1 MDSVVTEDRSGADDR
16 FDTARITAAVDA
28 LAEKHAGREDVFRS
42 ALAQLLKAEMIE
54 ARATAQAVLLKD
66 RHGRRCAERLCFMQ
80 DEIIRILYSAATRH
94 LYRSHVPSGAERM
107 AVVATGGYG
116 RGLMAPESDIDLLF
130 ILPYKQTAWG
140 EQVAEAILYCLWD
153 MGLKVGHAT
162 RSVDECIRQA
172 RGDMT
177 IRTAILETRF
187 LTGDQ
192 PLYDELVARFDKDVV
207 QGTASEFVTAKLA
220 EREERHRRA
229 GQSRYLV
236 EPNVKDGKG
245 GLRDLHTLFWIAKYV
260 YRVRE
265 TDELVERGVFDA
277 QEYRTFRRCADFLW
291 SVRCNLH
298 FVSGR
303 AEERLSF
310 DMQREIAVRLGY
322 TSHPGMQDVERFMKH
337 YFLVAKDVGDLTAI
351 LCAKLEDEQAK
362 PAPVLS
368 RMVARL
374 RPSAQRRRVPDSDD
388 FIIDNNRINLAAPD
402 VFKHDPVNLIRIF
415 RLAQKNNL
423 AFHPDAMRT
432 VTRSLKLI
440 NTQLRE
446 NPEANRLFMEIL
458 TSDNAEI
465 VLRRMNETGVLGHFI
480 RAFGKI
486 VSMMQFN
493 MYHHYTVDEHLIRCV
508 GYLQEIERGGNDEFV
523 VASDLFRKIQP
534 EHRAVIYITTLLHD
548 IAKGRPEDHSI
559 AGAKVA
565 RRLCPR
571 LGFNAA
577 DTELVAWLIEEHL
590 TMSTVAQSRD
600 LSDRKTIENFAAV
613 VQSVE
618 QMKLLTILTTADIRG
633 VGPGVWNGWKAQLLR
648 TLYYETEPVLTGGFS
663 EVNRAQRIAVAQREF
678 RAAFTEWPEAELNA
692 YIGRHYPAY
701 WLKVDLQRKIRQA
714 RFIRASEQ
722 AGHKLAINV
731 GFDEARGVTE
741 LTILATDHPWLL
753 SIIAGACA
761 SAGAN
766 IVDAQIYT
774 TTDGRALDTIAISRE
789 YDRDEDEGRRATRI
803 GEMIEQVL
811 EGKLRLPEVV
821 ARKARQPRQGARF
834 RGRAGSHHQ
843 QPVVGPLHRD
853 RGLRPRPPRP
863 AVSADDR
870 DLEAQPQ
877 HCLRPCRDLR
887 RTRPRRVLRHRPARR
902 PDQRADP
909 AGRDQERA
917 DSSAR
922 QRRQRRAAGGVD
934 ALACHGQAPRAIAIS
949 TSIDTTARSAG
960 GSSTP
965 RPISLIIDFSGI
977 LDHPPARVMT
987 TEHALA
993 AMGFASLY
1001 PSYDRRA
1008 RLRYGS
1014 SPAVGLATV
1023 GRATARCLR

>member
-1 MDSVVTEDRSGADDR
+1 MHSLVTEGRPETDER
-16 FDTARITAAVDA
+16 FDSARITAAVDA

-42 ALAQLLKAEMIE
+42 ATARLLKAELIA
-54 ARATAQAVLLKD
+54 ARNIAQAVLLKD
-66 RHGRRCAERLCFMQ
+66 RHGRRCAERLCFVQ
-80 DEIIRILYSAATRH
+80 DEIIRILFSAATRH
-94 LYRSHVPSGAERM
+94 LYHSPIPSGAERM

-153 MGLKVGHAT
+153 LGLKVGHAT

-172 RGDMT
+172 R
-177 IRTAILETRF
+177 
-187 LTGDQ
+187 GDQ

-265 TDELVERGVFDA
+265 TDELLERGVFDA

-291 SVRCNLH
+291 SVRCNIH
-298 FVSGR
+298 FFSGR
-303 AEERLSF
+303 PEERLSF
-310 DMQREIAVRLGY
+310 DMQREIAIRLGY

-351 LCAKLEDEQAK
+351 LCAKLEDQQAK

-368 RMVARL
+368 RMMARL
-374 RPSAQRRRVPDSDD
+374 RPSLNRRRVPESED
-388 FIIDNNRINLAAPD
+388 FIVDNNRINLAAPD
-402 VFKHDPVNLIRIF
+402 VFKQDPVNLIRIF

-432 VTRSLKLI
+432 VTRSLRLV
-440 NTQLRE
+440 NAQLRE

-458 TSDNAEI
+458 TSNDAEI
-465 VLRRMNETGVLGHFI
+465 VLRRMNETGVLGQFI

-508 GYLQEIERGGNDEFV
+508 GFLQEIERGGHEEFTL
-523 VASDLFRKIQP
+523 ASDLFRKIRP

-548 IAKGRPEDHSI
+548 IAKGRLEDHSI

-565 RRLCPR
+565 RRLCPK
-571 LGFNAA
+571 LGFNAT
-577 DTELVAWLIEEHL
+577 DTELVVWLIEEHL

-648 TLYYETEPVLTGGFS
+648 TLYYETEPALTGGFS
-663 EVNRAQRIAVAQREF
+663 EVNRAQRIAVAQSEF
-678 RAAFTEWPEAELNA
+678 RASFNEWPEQELNA
-692 YIGRHYPAY
+692 YIARHYPAY

-722 AGHKLAINV
+722 AGHQLAINV

-821 ARKARQPRQGARF
+821 ARRAAARGKARPF
-834 RGRAGSHHQ
+834 
-843 QPVVGPLHRD
+843 VVEPEVTLNNQWSD
-853 RGLRPRPPRP
+853 RYTVIEVSGLDRPG
-863 AVSADDR
+863 
-870 DLEAQPQ
+870 LLYQ
-877 HCLRPCRDLR
+877 L
-887 RTRPRRVLRHRPARR
+887 TT
-902 PDQRADP
+902 
-909 AGRDQERA
+909 
-917 DSSAR
+917 
-922 QRRQRRAAGGVD
+922 
-934 ALACHGQAPRAIAIS
+934 AIS
-949 TSIDTTARSAG
+949 KLNLNIASA
-960 GSSTP
+960 
-965 RPISLIIDFSGI
+965 
-977 LDHPPARVMT
+977 HV
-987 TEHALA
+987 
-993 AMGFASLY
+993 
-1001 PSYDRRA
+1001 
-1008 RLRYGS
+1008 
-1014 SPAVGLATV
+1014 
-1023 GRATARCLR
+1023 

>member
-1 MDSVVTEDRSGADDR
+1 MSRPISREVMDSVITPVRSDVDGR
-16 FDTARITAAVDA
+16 FDTPRVSAAVDA
-28 LAEKHAGREDVFRS
+28 LAERHSGREDLFRAS
-42 ALAQLLKAEMIE
+42 VAQFLKAQLATT
-54 ARATAQAVLLKD
+54 RAAAQTLLLKD
-66 RHGRRCAERLCFMQ
+66 RHGRRCAERLCFVQ

-94 LYRSHVPSGAERM
+94 LYRSPIPSGAERM

-162 RSVDECIRQA
+162 RSVDES
-172 RGDMT
+172 
-177 IRTAILETRF
+177 ILETRF
-187 LTGDQ
+187 LTGDR
-192 PLYDELVARFDKDVV
+192 PLYDELVERFDRDVV
-207 QGTASEFVTAKLA
+207 RDTAAEFVTAKLA

-265 TDELVERGVFDA
+265 TDELVDHGVFDA
-277 QEYRTFRRCADFLW
+277 QEYRIFRRCADFLW
-291 SVRCNLH
+291 SVRCNIH
-298 FVSGR
+298 FLSGR

-310 DMQREIAVRLGY
+310 DLQRDIAQRLGY

-351 LCAKLEDEQAK
+351 LCAKLEDQQAK

-368 RMVARL
+368 RMMARL
-374 RPSAQRRRVPDSDD
+374 RPALNRRRVPESDD
-388 FIIDNNRINLAAPD
+388 FIVDNNRINIAAPD

-423 AFHPDAMRT
+423 AFHPDALRT
-432 VTRSLKLI
+432 ATRSLKLI
-440 NTQLRE
+440 NTELRE

-458 TSDNAEI
+458 TSNDAET

-508 GYLQEIERGGNDEFV
+508 GFLQDIERGGNEEFT
-523 VASDLFRKIQP
+523 VASDLMRKIRP
-534 EHRAVIYITTLLHD
+534 EHRPVIYITTLLHD

-577 DTELVAWLIEEHL
+577 DTETIAWLIEQHL

-663 EVNRAQRIAVAQREF
+663 EVNRAQRIAVAQAEF
-678 RAAFTEWPEAELNA
+678 RIAFTEWPEQELNA

-701 WLKVDLQRKIRQA
+701 WLKVELPRKLRHA
-714 RFIRASEQ
+714 RFLRASEK

-731 GFDEARGVTE
+731 GFDE
-741 LTILATDHPWLL
+741 
-753 SIIAGACA
+753 
-761 SAGAN
+761 
-766 IVDAQIYT
+766 
-774 TTDGRALDTIAISRE
+774 
-789 YDRDEDEGRRATRI
+789 
-803 GEMIEQVL
+803 M
-811 EGKLRLPEVV
+811 
-821 ARKARQPRQGARF
+821 
-834 RGRAGSHHQ
+834 
-843 QPVVGPLHRD
+843 
-853 RGLRPRPPRP
+853 
-863 AVSADDR
+863 
-870 DLEAQPQ
+870 
-877 HCLRPCRDLR
+877 
-887 RTRPRRVLRHRPARR
+887 
-902 PDQRADP
+902 
-909 AGRDQERA
+909 
-917 DSSAR
+917 
-922 QRRQRRAAGGVD
+922 
-934 ALACHGQAPRAIAIS
+934 
-949 TSIDTTARSAG
+949 
-960 GSSTP
+960 
-965 RPISLIIDFSGI
+965 
-977 LDHPPARVMT
+977 
-987 TEHALA
+987 
-993 AMGFASLY
+993 
-1001 PSYDRRA
+1001 
-1008 RLRYGS
+1008 
-1014 SPAVGLATV
+1014 
-1023 GRATARCLR
+1023 

>member
-1 MDSVVTEDRSGADDR
+1 MDSVATDTKPAADEG
-16 FDTARITAAVDA
+16 FDTARIAGVIDELAATHHGHGDQ
-28 LAEKHAGREDVFRS
+28 FRG
-42 ALAQLLKAEMIE
+42 AVAKMLKAELQKAKE
-54 ARATAQAVLLKD
+54 TAEAVLLID
-66 RHGRRCAERLCFMQ
+66 RHGRRCAERLCVVQ
-80 DEIIRILYSAATRH
+80 DEIIRMLYAAATRH
-94 LYRSHVPSGAERM
+94 LYRSSIPSASERM

-116 RGLMAPESDIDLLF
+116 RGLMAPDSDIDLLF

-162 RSVDECIRQA
+162 RSVDESIRQA

-192 PLYDELVARFDKDVV
+192 PLYDELVARFDSEVV
-207 QGTASEFVTAKLA
+207 QGTATEFVTAKLA

-260 YRVRE
+260 YRVR
-265 TDELVERGVFDA
+265 DSGELVERGVFDA
-277 QEYRTFRRCADFLW
+277 HEYRTFRRCEDFLW

-298 FVSGR
+298 FLSR
-303 AEERLSF
+303 RPEERLSF
-310 DMQREIAVRLGY
+310 DMQREIAQRLGY

-337 YFLVAKDVGDLTAI
+337 YFLIAKEVGNLTAI
-351 LCAKLEDEQAK
+351 LCAKLEDQQAK
-362 PAPVLS
+362 PAPALVLS
-368 RMVARL
+368 RMMARL
-374 RPSAQRRRVPDSDD
+374 RPTARRQRVPESDD

-402 VFKHDPVNLIRIF
+402 VLKHDPVNMIRLF

-423 AFHPDAMRT
+423 AFHPDLMRA
-432 VTRSLKLI
+432 VTRSLRLI
-440 NTQLRE
+440 NAPLRE
-446 NPEANRLFMEIL
+446 NPEANKLFMEIL
-458 TSDNAEI
+458 TSENAEI

-480 RAFGKI
+480 RSFGRI

-493 MYHHYTVDEHLIRCV
+493 MYHHYTVDEHLLRCV
-508 GYLQEIERGGNDEFV
+508 GILQEIERGGNDEFI
-523 VASDLFRKIQP
+523 VASDLMRKIQP
-534 EHRAVIYITTLLHD
+534 EHRAVIYATVLLHD
-548 IAKGRPEDHSI
+548 IAKGRPEDHST

-577 DTELVAWLIEEHL
+577 DTELIAWLIEEHL

-600 LSDRKTIENFAAV
+600 LSDSKTIENFAAV

-663 EVNRAQRIAVAQREF
+663 EVNRAQRIEAAQREF
-678 RAAFTEWPEAELNA
+678 RAAFTEWPEAELSA
-692 YIGRHYPAY
+692 YIARHYPAY
-701 WLKVDLQRKIRQA
+701 WLKVDLDRKLRHA
-714 RFIRASEQ
+714 RFLRASET

-741 LTILATDHPWLL
+741 LTILAVDHPWLL

-774 TTDGRALDTIAISRE
+774 TTDGRALDTIAIRRE
-789 YDRDEDEGRRATRI
+789 YDRDDDEGRRATRI
-803 GEMIEQVL
+803 GEMIEDVL
-811 EGKLRLPEVV
+811 EGKLRLPETV
-821 ARKARQPRQGARF
+821 AK
-834 RGRAGSHHQ
+834 RAASKGK
-843 QPVVGPLHRD
+843 
-853 RGLRPRPPRP
+853 LRPFTVEPEVIVNNQWSERYTVIEVSGLDRPGLLYELTT
-863 AVSADDR
+863 AISKLNLNIASAHV
-870 DLEAQPQ
+870 A
-877 HCLRPCRDLR
+877 
-887 RTRPRRVLRHRPARR
+887 TF
-902 PDQRADP
+902 
-909 AGRDQERA
+909 GERA
-917 DSSAR
+917 RDVFYVTDLLGAQINAPTR
-922 QRRQRRAAGGVD
+922 QAAIKRALIHL
-934 ALACHGQAPRAIAIS
+934 LANGDVAAAP
-949 TSIDTTARSAG
+949 
-960 GSSTP
+960 
-965 RPISLIIDFSGI
+965 
-977 LDHPPARVMT
+977 
-987 TEHALA
+987 A
-993 AMGFASLY
+993 A
-1001 PSYDRRA
+1001 
-1008 RLRYGS
+1008 
-1014 SPAVGLATV
+1014 
-1023 GRATARCLR
+1023 

>member
-1 MDSVVTEDRSGADDR
+1 MDSVVAHPRQATDSR
-16 FDTARITAAVDA
+16 FESARIAAAIDA
-28 LAEKHAGREDVFRS
+28 LAEKRAGSDDAFRS
-42 ALAQLLKAEMIE
+42 AMAQLLKSELLA
-54 ARATAQAVLLKD
+54 ARADAQRVLLRD
-66 RHGRRCAERLCFMQ
+66 RHGRRCAEQLCFVQ
-80 DEIIRILYSAATRH
+80 DEIIRILFSAATRH
-94 LYRSHVPSGAERM
+94 LYRSPIPSGAERM

-162 RSVDECIRQA
+162 RSVDESIRQA

-177 IRTAILETRF
+177 IRTAILEMRF
-187 LTGDQ
+187 LAGDR
-192 PLYDELVARFDKDVV
+192 PLYDELVERFDKDVV
-207 QGTASEFVTAKLA
+207 QGTAAQFVTAKLA

-265 TDELVERGVFDA
+265 TDELLERGVFDA
-277 QEYRTFRRCADFLW
+277 QEYRTFRRCADLLW

-298 FVSGR
+298 FITGR

-310 DMQREIAVRLGY
+310 DLQREIAVRLGY

-351 LCAKLEDEQAK
+351 LCAKLEDQQAK

-368 RMVARL
+368 RFMARL
-374 RPSAQRRRVPDSDD
+374 RPATNRRRVPDSDD
-388 FIIDNNRINLAAPD
+388 FIVDNNRINLAAPD

-415 RLAQKNNL
+415 HLAQKNNL

-440 NTQLRE
+440 NTELRE

-458 TSDNAEI
+458 TSHDAET
-465 VLRRMNETGVLGHFI
+465 VLRRMNETGVLGQFI
-480 RAFGKI
+480 RAFGRI

-493 MYHHYTVDEHLIRCV
+493 MYHHYTVDEHLIRCI
-508 GYLQEIERGGNDEFV
+508 GFLQEIERGGNEELV
-523 VASDLFRKIQP
+523 VASDLMRKIHP
-534 EHRAVIYITTLLHD
+534 EHRPVIYVAVLLHD
-548 IAKGRPEDHSI
+548 IAKGRLEDHSI

-571 LGFNAA
+571 LGFSAV
-577 DTELVAWLIEEHL
+577 DTELVAWLIEVHL

-600 LSDRKTIENFAAV
+600 LSDRRTIENFASV

-633 VGPGVWNGWKAQLLR
+633 VGPGVWNGWKAQLIR

-663 EVNRAQRIAVAQREF
+663 EVNRARRIAAAQAEF
-678 RAAFTEWPEAELNA
+678 RSAFTEWSDTELNT

-701 WLKVDLQRKIRQA
+701 WLKVELPRKIRQA
-714 RFIRASEQ
+714 RFIHASEL

-741 LTILATDHPWLL
+741 LTIFATDHPWLL

-789 YDRDEDEGRRATRI
+789 YDRDEDEGRRARRI
-803 GEMIEQVL
+803 GEIIEEVL
-811 EGKLRLPEVV
+811 EGKLRLPEAV
-821 ARKARQPRQGARF
+821 A
-834 RGRAGSHHQ
+834 
-843 QPVVGPLHRD
+843 
-853 RGLRPRPPRP
+853 
-863 AVSADDR
+863 
-870 DLEAQPQ
+870 
-877 HCLRPCRDLR
+877 
-887 RTRPRRVLRHRPARR
+887 
-902 PDQRADP
+902 
-909 AGRDQERA
+909 
-917 DSSAR
+917 
-922 QRRQRRAAGGVD
+922 RRAAARIGKVRPFVVEPEVTINNQWSELYTVIEVSGLDRPGLLYELTTTLSKLNLNIASAHVSTFGERARD
-934 ALACHGQAPRAIAIS
+934 VFYVTDLLGAQINAPTRQAAIKSALLHLLSNGQA
-949 TSIDTTARSAG
+949 TQK
-960 GSSTP
+960 
-965 RPISLIIDFSGI
+965 
-977 LDHPPARVMT
+977 PA
-987 TEHALA
+987 A
-993 AMGFASLY
+993 
-1001 PSYDRRA
+1001 
-1008 RLRYGS
+1008 
-1014 SPAVGLATV
+1014 
-1023 GRATARCLR
+1023 